1 MESFSIEREVR
12 SCMRQGNVYKGLLIV
27 SCAFVA
33 VLNAGCGRPVHMNE
47 SDSVDQSASSA
58 VDSEAN
64 RVSYNAQR
72 EALLA
77 QELVADQL
85 SSDELR
91 LDERL
96 QAMKKEA
103 FALYGQRIPYGIN
116 EWSSSM
122 AADTRLHAFC
132 ADVPKGGNLHVH
144 DASGISADGLIDL
157 LLDRGDVLVN
167 VDEQDGYG
175 KLYFDGSPDVP
186 ETAMPLRDAL
196 GIMDEG
202 QREED
207 ESQEEDDRR
216 GDEEGMSEEQPV
228 LTREALRDML
238 TLGGVSF
245 SQDAWAAMGE
255 LQSRIANLMADDSF
269 VRALYEAGFREQVK
283 SGIDLVELRFL
294 CGEDDQT
301 NARLLHAIR
310 DAYYAVKRDR
320 SSFVVRVVA
329 CANKETRYGKD
340 AVCNVLRSAIRLATQ
355 VRDETDANDPKSF
368 IVGLDLVGNED
379 SSWPLKEMADFLGSD
394 EVSKSGLAL
403 YLHCGESIAVR
414 NDSVADAYLLGA
426 RRIGH
431 GISLYRYPALMDSYE
446 KDAVAIEVSP
456 MSDFR
461 LGYVSDLRLHPG
473 ALYLRNGN
481 QVVLCSDAGTL
492 VEPAILV
499 DDFYAAT
506 LCWDMSLAD
515 IKALCRN
522 SITYSSLSQEE
533 KKALMAA
540 WETQWDA
547 FVKAQ
552 LAQAQ

>member
-1 MESFSIEREVR
+1 
-12 SCMRQGNVYKGLLIV
+12 MRQGNVYKGLLIV

-33 VLNAGCGRPVHMNE
+33 VLNAGCGRPVQMNE
-47 SDSVDQSASSA
+47 SDSVDQSVSSS
-58 VDSEAN
+58 VDSEVDRA
-64 RVSYNAQR
+64 SYNAQR

-77 QELVADQL
+77 LELVTDRL

-96 QAMKKEA
+96 QAMKEEA
-103 FALYGQRIPYGIN
+103 TALYGQHIPYGIN

-132 ADVPKGGNLHVH
+132 ADVPKGANLQVH
-144 DASGISADGLIDL
+144 DASGISTDGLIDL
-157 LLDRGDVLVN
+157 LLDRDVLVN
-167 VDEQDGYG
+167 VDEQEGYG

-186 ETAMPLRDAL
+186 ETAMPLGDAL
-196 GIMDEG
+196 GIMDE
-202 QREED
+202 
-207 ESQEEDDRR
+207 SQEEDAEQ
-216 GDEEGMSEEQPV
+216 GDDEGASEEQPV
-228 LTREALRDML
+228 LTREAFRDMF
-238 TLGGVSF
+238 TLGGVLS

-255 LQSRIANLMADDSF
+255 SQSRMANLMADDSF
-269 VRALYEAGFREQVK
+269 VKALYEAGFREQVK
-283 SGIDLVELRFL
+283 NGVDLVELRLL
-294 CGEDDQT
+294 CSEDDQA
-301 NARLLHAIR
+301 NAKLLNAIR

-320 SSFVVRVVA
+320 SSFVVRVIA
-329 CANKETRYGKD
+329 CANKETRYSKD

-355 VRDETDANDPKSF
+355 IRDESDPNDPKNL
-368 IVGLDLVGNED
+368 IVGLDMVGDED

-394 EVSKSGLAL
+394 EVSKSDLAL
-403 YLHCGESIAVR
+403 YLHCGESLAVR
-414 NDSVADAYLLGA
+414 DDNVADAYLLGA

-431 GISLYRYPALMDSYE
+431 GISLYRYPALMESYA

-481 QVVLCSDAGTL
+481 QLVLCSDAGTF
-492 VEPAILV
+492 VEPAVLV

-506 LCWDMSLAD
+506 LCWDMTLAD

-522 SITYSSLSQEE
+522 SINYSSLSQED
-533 KKALMAA
+533 KMSLMAA

-552 LAQAQ
+552 LAQAL